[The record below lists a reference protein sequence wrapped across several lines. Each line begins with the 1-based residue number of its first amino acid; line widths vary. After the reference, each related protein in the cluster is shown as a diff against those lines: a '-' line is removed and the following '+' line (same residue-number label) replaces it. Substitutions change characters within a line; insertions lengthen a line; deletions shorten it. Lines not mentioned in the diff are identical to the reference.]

1 MERNLKSL
9 RDSLGLTQKQFAE
22 NLGIKLTTY
31 NGYETGTRD
40 PDSDFWIFVARKYKV
55 TTDFLM
61 GYSSDPHKTGLES
74 QKPPPTPA
82 EPKQEEVVT
91 EEEKNAVD
99 RLIAAGL
106 IKEGVELSDADCKFL
121 AHILSVVDMWFE
133 QRGDR

>member
-74 QKPPPTPA
+74 QKNPPTPA
-82 EPKQEEVVT
+82 EPEQEERLTKYEVEGVLIALGLIEDGQHISDRDLDVVSYVISILDAWF
-91 EEEKNAVD
+91 EEK
-99 RLIAAGL
+99 R
-106 IKEGVELSDADCKFL
+106 
-121 AHILSVVDMWFE
+121 
-133 QRGDR
+133 QRR